1 MGFSKRFIEGG
12 CPAGDL
18 QVPGCRRNAVVQR
31 NLLLWQELYE
41 NSSCPNGVTIG
52 CESS

>member
-31 NLLLWQELYE
+31 NFFALA
-41 NSSCPNGVTIG
+41 GVV
-52 CESS
+52 